1 MNVSRPRLVWIIAA
15 AVALVA
21 AAIAAVLLTR
31 DAPAAEVA
39 PSPSAT
45 PAEAATT
52 PSVTPSPSA
61 SPDPDYGMIVA
72 TTAVDD
78 LAVYDAAGGS
88 QTMTLD
94 RFSEAAFQP
103 LTLLGIATT
112 SVDGVDWIQVKLPV
126 QPNGST
132 GWIRADDVTVTS
144 TDIEIRIYLAEH
156 ELELLDD
163 GGVVLTTPVAVG
175 APESP
180 TPPGVYYVTDP
191 LDFTHN
197 DTGVYGA
204 YALGLSGFSEVLEEF
219 YGGPPQLAIH
229 GTNQPQLIGQSVSNG
244 CIRLPNDAVIEL
256 AGLVDLGTPVVILD
270 SRDAP
275 LPTLG

>member
-1 MNVSRPRLVWIIAA
+1 MNAPRPRTRWLILAGLGTIAA
-15 AVALVA
+15 AVAVF
-21 AAIAAVLLTR
+21 VMTR
-31 DAPAAEVA
+31 DEPAIEAA

-45 PAEAATT
+45 APTRQAAA
-52 PSVTPSPSA
+52 SVTPSPTPE
-61 SPDPDYGMIVA
+61 PDPEYGAIVA

-78 LAVYDAAGGS
+78 LAVFDAAGGS

-94 RFSEAAFQP
+94 RFSEAAFVP
-103 LTLLGIATT
+103 LTLLGTDTAI
-112 SVDGVDWIQVKLPV
+112 VDGAEWIEVRLPV

-144 TDIEIRIYLAEH
+144 ADLEIRIYLAEH
-156 ELELLDD
+156 ELELLD
-163 GGVVLTTPVAVG
+163 GGEVVMTTPVAVG

-229 GTNQPQLIGQSVSNG
+229 GTNKPELIGQSVSNG

-256 AGLVDLGTPVVILD
+256 ADLVDLGTPVVVLD

-275 LPTLG
+275 LPSS